1 MAKLTRTQKYADLRN
16 ELANDKET
24 TNASQDL
31 SGYVDRFNNVQDTIA
46 PEAPRM
52 PATEPEYT
60 YKPES
65 SSNSSYFDSFMNA
78 PKQESHDDFS
88 SFFNTSNPTDLGIDD
103 IYKEVFND
111 VNDTTDNTI
120 SRNERDTYLNQTIND
135 VTFHNIANGEQ
146 TLNQI
151 VDNAVNEVR
160 HTEAPKPVYNEPEV
174 EDNTYAF
181 APSFNQPLDADAIT
195 NDDDFSNT
203 VSMEITKIM
212 NQMNEPI
219 GQANKVVQETP
230 VIQPEVKVEPVV
242 QPQVNVAPI
251 AQPEI
256 NVEPIAQPEI
266 KTEPIVQPQVDV
278 AQFVQPEIKVE
289 PVAQPQVN
297 VAPFVQPAINV
308 TPVQTPI
315 ANTVIEE
322 KEEIVEIKNIK
333 EMNDEPMRNTVSGTI
348 PFVVSEN
355 EDADIDDDADTDGSN
370 VVLNVILIVLIIVL
384 MAVLGLIIFYILKTK
399 GIL

>member
-219 GQANKVVQETP
+219 GQANKAVQETP

-251 AQPEI
+251 AQPE
-256 NVEPIAQPEI
+256 V
-266 KTEPIVQPQVDV
+266 
-278 AQFVQPEIKVE
+278 KVE

-348 PFVVSEN
+348 PFVVTADDE
-355 EDADIDDDADTDGSN
+355 EDIDDEEEADGSN

-399 GIL
+399 GIF

>member
-31 SGYVDRFNNVQDTIA
+31 SSYVDRFNNVQDTIA

-78 PKQESHDDFS
+78 PKQESHDDFD
-88 SFFNTSNPTDLGIDD
+88 SFFSPNNSSDLGIDD

-111 VNDTTDNTI
+111 VNDATDNTI

-160 HTEAPKPVYNEPEV
+160 HTEAPKPVYNEPEI

-181 APSFNQPLDADAIT
+181 APNFNQPLDADAIT

-212 NQMNEPI
+212 NQMNAPI
-219 GQANKVVQETP
+219 DQATKAVQEA
-230 VIQPEVKVEPVV
+230 KVQAQEAPVV
-242 QPQVNVAPI
+242 QPRVEVAPSVEPAINVAPI
-251 AQPEI
+251 Q
-256 NVEPIAQPEI
+256 
-266 KTEPIVQPQVDV
+266 QPQV
-278 AQFVQPEIKVE
+278 A
-289 PVAQPQVN
+289 
-297 VAPFVQPAINV
+297 
-308 TPVQTPI
+308 VQTPVV
-315 ANTVIEE
+315 NTVIEE
-322 KEEIVEIKNIK
+322 KPEEIVEIKNIK
-333 EMNDEPMRNTVSGTI
+333 EMNDEPMRNTISGTI
-348 PFVVSEN
+348 PFVVTADDE
-355 EDADIDDDADTDGSN
+355 EDIEEDEEADGSN

-399 GIL
+399 GIF